1 MALVGPLG
9 RYLLPLAV
17 VAVLIASFA
26 SCGADAL
33 DAAGDGTNLGQP
45 TPEACATPNEG
56 CPCPTAGAT
65 AECGHVKQQ
74 SGDYVACSMGTRT
87 CNGGSWGPCVG
98 SNIVTKTISPSF
110 GGGGVGTQAVTQ
122 GPCPTTGPNA
132 NPCDPYCNQVID
144 DSGISIAP
152 AATNCQYYEPA
163 DRSASYAAIATSHK
177 ANPGNPGPPAS
188 CTGGTTD
195 NCGHDARCV
204 GGTCQFYTAGQT
216 GACVGSWD
224 LTFATPCD
232 NGGVDTLVVCN
243 RGTVPANTGTVS
255 GVMTAA
261 SLQGRS
267 TTVSLYKSPVSSPR
281 LGTCTIDLANT
292 PIAAG
297 TCRSI
302 PMATA
307 CPGADLTSGTAP
319 ISRTIQWNMPDWTV
333 TGDPARVAGECN
345 TANNFTVWT
354 RGSLLACQG
363 VGCGSGSGVSLQTT
377 GNGDSTCEPGP
388 QLHATGTNVC
398 TTANQYTVCQQDFR
412 CVNPG
417 TTSSQC
423 VWNGGQGW
431 FDPNVAGVDLT
442 VGHPCTSPADVFP
455 VCNRGSGTV
464 PPGTPINIHVGGSSP
479 LPNSCAPGPI
489 TCTMPAPS
497 TGLGPGK
504 CFNVTCNV
512 AGNTYAAV
520 SMTGVAEAPGLCA
533 NNQTYAKTNSSPNC
547 ASCTACDTRI
557 SGKVFDPSAGT
568 PAVTY
573 VNNLP
578 LAGITVF
585 QPSGALTPLTDGVAC
600 DTCAGVTSPSVTK
613 AVTDATGSFTLSGV
627 TPGPATRVVVQS
639 GRWRRE
645 ITVPVTACVNN
656 TPADGTFRMPRS
668 RTDGL
673 GNVANI
679 PKTAIATGNQES
691 LECML
696 LRLGIAPTE
705 IQRRVGS
712 ADAHRFQ
719 LYRAT
724 NGMRTSPV
732 QPDISTLL
740 NQATINEYSAV
751 ILDCDGGANQNGFSD
766 NATAAQRT
774 VLRNY
779 VDLGGR
785 LFVDHFSGYY
795 ALRSAE
801 FPITATDTG
810 GNVPSATPATGRVNV
825 GTYPQQLF
833 SDWLT
838 TVGATFSPQWIQITE
853 ARRNFSTPR
862 PGTVEWIAGRNN
874 NGWGTGA
881 PPSAP
886 TNASDYT
893 LSYSFETPFGGTCGG
908 GGTGRTIYNNM
919 HVSPGRCLN
928 GSSGQACTGY
938 FPTDCRLNTALN
950 PEERA
955 LIYQFYQLTACQ
967 LGGEPPP
974 PPPNAVAV
982 TEITRD
988 FEGTCPAGTAP
999 VWQFWR
1005 WQSVTPPGT
1014 SVVFRAATA
1023 DTQAD
1028 LPAGPAAPAAP
1039 ISVGAGTA
1047 SGATVAAPN
1056 WASDANTIDWH
1067 LANDPAGR
1075 GGSSKRWLR
1084 IYMRFNPIGAV
1095 APSLTGFR
1103 QDYSCVPAE

>member
-17 VAVLIASFA
+17 MAVLIASFA
-26 SCGADAL
+26 SCGTDAL

-144 DSGISIAP
+144 DSGISITP
-152 AATNCQYYEPA
+152 SATNCQYYEPA
-163 DRSASYAAIATSHK
+163 DRSASYAAIASTHR
-177 ANPGNPGPPAS
+177 ANPGNPGPPAT
-188 CTGGTTD
+188 CTGGTND

-204 GGTCQFYTAGQT
+204 GTACQFYVAGET
-216 GACVGSWD
+216 GACTSGWD

-232 NGGVDTLVVCN
+232 QGGVDTLVVCN
-243 RGTVPANTGTVS
+243 RGAYPANTGTVS

-267 TTVSLYKSPVSSPR
+267 TSVSLYKAPVSSPR
-281 LGTCTIDLANT
+281 LGTCSINLTAT
-292 PIAAG
+292 PIAPG

-307 CPGADLTSGTAP
+307 CPGANLTTAP
-319 ISRTIQWNMPDWTV
+319 LSRTIQWNMPDWTA

-354 RGSLLACQG
+354 QGALLACQG
-363 VGCGSGSGVSLQTT
+363 VGCGTGSGVTLQTT
-377 GNGDSTCEPGP
+377 ANGDSTCPPGP
-388 QLHATGTNVC
+388 QMHATGTNVC
-398 TTANQYTVCQQDFR
+398 TNANRYTVCQQDFR
-412 CVNPG
+412 CENPG
-417 TTSSQC
+417 ATSSQC
-423 VWNGGQGW
+423 VWNGGQGYY
-431 FDPNVAGVDLT
+431 DPNVAGIDLT

-455 VCNRGSGTV
+455 VCNRGSGMV

-479 LPNSCAPGPI
+479 LANSCAPGPI

-497 TGLGPGK
+497 TGIGPGK

-512 AGNTYAAV
+512 SGNTYAAV

-533 NNQTYAKTNSSPNC
+533 NNQTYAKTNSSPGC

-585 QPSGALTPLTDGVAC
+585 QPSGALTPLDDGVAC
-600 DTCAGVTSPSVTK
+600 DTCDRVTSPSVTK
-613 AVTDATGSFTLSGV
+613 AVTNAAGSFTLSGV

-656 TPADGTFRMPRS
+656 TPVDGTFRMPRN

-696 LRLGIAPTE
+696 LRLGISQSE
-705 IQRRVGS
+705 IQRRIGS
-712 ADAHRFQ
+712 TDAHRFQ

-724 NGMRTSPV
+724 NGMVTSPA
-732 QPDISTLL
+732 QPNISDLL
-740 NQATINEYSAV
+740 NQTRINEYSAV
-751 ILDCDGGANQNGFSD
+751 ILDCDGGDPGGGFSQ

-795 ALRSAE
+795 ALRSSQ
-801 FPITATDTG
+801 FPVTATDNGTAG
-810 GNVPSATPATGRVNV
+810 TTTPTNGRVNV

-838 TVGATFSPQWIQITE
+838 NVGATFSPQWIQITE
-853 ARRNFSTPR
+853 ARKNFASPR
-862 PGTVEWIAGRNN
+862 PGTVEWIAGKDNN
-874 NGWGTGA
+874 NWGSGTPTTPPA
-881 PPSAP
+881 PPR
-886 TNASDYT
+886 NASDYT

-919 HVSPGRCLN
+919 HVSPGRCRN
-928 GSSGQACTGY
+928 GTSGLPCTKT
-938 FPTDCRLNTALN
+938 FPNDCRLDTALN
-950 PEERA
+950 SEEKA
-955 LIYQFYQLTACQ
+955 LIYQFYQLSACQ

-974 PPPNAVAV
+974 PPPTAVDV

-988 FEGTCPAGTAP
+988 FEGTCPTGTEP

-1014 SVVFRAATA
+1014 SIAFRAATA
-1023 DTQAD
+1023 DTQAG
-1028 LPAGPAAPAAP
+1028 LPAGPGAPAAP
-1039 ISVGAGTA
+1039 ISVGAGNA

-1056 WASDANTIDWH
+1056 WASDANTIEWH